1 MSKTGKS
8 QRASVSARMARGLF
22 AVLCLSTS
30 ITAQADEVI
39 FAANEMTPWQ
49 LFLGSS
55 SNWAVP
61 MQGLQTTTHKN
72 DILTVEW
79 IDNVGKRDAIQATWT
94 SGLAQIYFQAD
105 YTRDY
110 SEIAEKGGALSMVV
124 RVDKAPRKSV
134 DVKMDCGY
142 PCAGTLNMTQLFKS
156 VPTDQWFRVSLKLSC
171 FEEAGANLNAIYA
184 PLVVATKGSFKLSIS
199 DVRIL
204 ENPPPES
211 VIPCG

>member
-1 MSKTGKS
+1 MTRSATGK
-8 QRASVSARMARGLF
+8 
-22 AVLCLSTS
+22 VLKV
-30 ITAQADEVI
+30 ITAAFLSFSVTTQADEVI
-39 FAANEMTPWQ
+39 FAADEMTPWQ

-72 DILTVEW
+72 DILTVDW
-79 IDNVGKRDAIQATWT
+79 IDNQAKRDAIQATWT
-94 SGLAQIYFQAD
+94 SGLAQIYFQGD

-110 SEIAEKGGALSMVV
+110 TELAGKGAALSMVV
-124 RVDKAPRKSV
+124 RVDKAPRKTV

-142 PCAGTLNMTQLFKS
+142 PCAGSLNLTKLFKS
-156 VPTDQWFRVSLKLSC
+156 VPKDQWFRISLSLSC
-171 FEEAGANLNAIYA
+171 FEEAGANLSTIYA

-204 ENPPPES
+204 EDPPTGS
-211 VIPCG
+211 LIPCG